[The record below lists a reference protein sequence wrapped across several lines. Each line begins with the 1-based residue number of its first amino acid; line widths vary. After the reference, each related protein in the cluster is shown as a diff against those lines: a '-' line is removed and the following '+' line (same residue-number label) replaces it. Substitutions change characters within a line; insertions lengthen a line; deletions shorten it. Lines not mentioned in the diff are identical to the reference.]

1 MTLKFFVVSSQ
12 PSCMAR
18 RLYSSLGIA
27 EESGGRDS
35 GPSARRFFRQRVFGW
50 NRWPKGDDGSGQ
62 CSKLSKTSSSSS
74 SYLQQLMLLLGG
86 THRRLG
92 KPPTLWICGDC
103 SHARLGCHNQR
114 MSCASRS
121 PGRFFGFGAFLFGVS
136 PGEAVPTI
144 HTSTTT

>member
-1 MTLKFFVVSSQ
+1 MTFFVVSSQ
-12 PSCMAR
+12 PSRMAR

-35 GPSARRFFRQRVFGW
+35 GPSARRFFKQRVFGW

-86 THRRLG
+86 T
-92 KPPTLWICGDC
+92 PPKIGQTADFMDLRCCC

-114 MSCASRS
+114 MSCGSRS
-121 PGRFFGFGAFLFGVS
+121 QGRFFLLWGVFRGFPQVRQ
-136 PGEAVPTI
+136 VPTI
-144 HTSTTT
+144 HTSTKT

>member
-1 MTLKFFVVSSQ
+1 MTFFVVSSQ
-12 PSCMAR
+12 PSRMAR

-35 GPSARRFFRQRVFGW
+35 GPSARRFFKQRVFGW

-92 KPPTLWICGDC
+92 KPPILWICGVAAVTPGWVVIINEWVAGQG
-103 SHARLGCHNQR
+103 HKGVFFAL
-114 MSCASRS
+114 
-121 PGRFFGFGAFLFGVS
+121 GRFLGVS

-144 HTSTTT
+144 HTSTKT